1 MNKAKVQLIQGEL
14 HEAKVLKNLLEKYN
28 YKVIPIANTIEN
40 ALDLFYYQDPDI
52 IVIDVFL
59 QGLPNG
65 IAFAENINKN
75 SLSKKPII
83 FLTDSEDRRIFNAA
97 KLTLPFSYLLK
108 PFNTIELYYNI
119 ELALE
124 RFKNDIPVFS
134 SGQCSYIT
142 DEYFFIRK
150 KDSLVKVPLNSINYI
165 EVSGRYLSIHSSNGN
180 FLVKLPLKQILNKL
194 PKKQF
199 MRINRNVIVNLD
211 KVLSIN
217 LLDNQVILDNE
228 KRIAISSRNKEI
240 VMKLFDIL
248 R

>member
-14 HEAKVLKNLLEKYN
+14 NDAKALKNSLEKYN
-28 YKVIPIANTIEN
+28 YSVIPIANTIEN
-40 ALDLFYYQDPDI
+40 ALGLFYYRNPDI
-52 IVIDVFL
+52 IIIDVFL
-59 QGLPNG
+59 QGIPNG

-75 SLSKKPII
+75 AISKKPVI
-83 FLTDSEDRRIFNAA
+83 FLTDSEDHKIFNAA
-97 KLTLPFSYLLK
+97 KSTLPFSYLLK
-108 PFNTIELYYNI
+108 PFNAIELYYTI

-124 RFKNDIPVFS
+124 RAKNNIPVFS

-150 KDSLVKVPLNSINYI
+150 KESLVKVPIHSIDYI
-165 EVSGRYLSIHSSNGN
+165 EVSGRYLSIHSNNGN
-180 FLVKLPLKQILNKL
+180 FLVKLPLIQILDKL

-217 LLDNQVILDNE
+217 LIDNQVILDND

-240 VMKLFDIL
+240 MMKLFDIL
-248 R
+248 K